1 MSIRA
6 TLLAVIVLGCCLISI
21 VSAAGWGG
29 CSPQGPPHYSY
40 DPYWGMSADE
50 ILNARSS
57 ADVSG
62 ESVIYVPE
70 IVIPSYSSGKFAS
83 LPEFKSKLGDSQSIS
98 ILKPDSSNF
107 YVKPDFNV
115 KSNLI
120 NKQLFF

>member
-1 MSIRA
+1 
-6 TLLAVIVLGCCLISI
+6 
-21 VSAAGWGG
+21 
-29 CSPQGPPHYSY
+29 
-40 DPYWGMSADE
+40 MSADE

-62 ESVIYVPE
+62 ESVIDVPE
-70 IVIPSYSSGKFAS
+70 IVLPSNNSGKFAS
-83 LPEFKSKLGDSQSIS
+83 LPEFKSKLGDSQSIN